1 MGFST
6 NGAAAI
12 LFVAAFMAV
21 GVVVPAAQ
29 AGFEDVSESLA
40 AKEDRMLATTNT
52 DIAIGNAT
60 YNTTADELTVTVEN
74 TGTESLHV
82 PDTDLLVDGDIRPD
96 AATTVAGVSNRTVW
110 APGQTLTF
118 TLALDS
124 QPSRVVVVTERA
136 VSAGTDDVEVVS

>member
-52 DIAIGNAT
+52 DLAVANAT

-82 PDTDLLVDGDIRPD
+82 TDTDLLVDGDIRPD
-96 AATTVAGVSNRTVW
+96 AATAVAGTPNRTVW

-124 QPSRVVVVTERA
+124 EPSRVVVVTEHA
-136 VSAGTDDVEVVS
+136 VSAGTDVEVVS